1 MCASVQ
7 ERWPALLPKSRFF
20 RWSFTII
27 TISSRFIFTP
37 ETRILISKLSLS
49 TSRPSSLAAESVSD
63 LLSGACF
70 RVCRKLEFVL
80 LKRRLNCN
88 TNGEGACVFYF
99 DCNAIIDQMN

>member
-1 MCASVQ
+1 VCARALASVAAQ
-7 ERWPALLPKSRFF
+7 ESLFPLVIYD
-20 RWSFTII
+20 II

-37 ETRILISKLSLS
+37 ESRILISKPSPS
-49 TSRPSSLAAESVSD
+49 ASRPSSLAAESVSE

-88 TNGEGACVFYF
+88 ANGEGACVFHF
-99 DCNAIIDQMN
+99 VSNVIIGQMN